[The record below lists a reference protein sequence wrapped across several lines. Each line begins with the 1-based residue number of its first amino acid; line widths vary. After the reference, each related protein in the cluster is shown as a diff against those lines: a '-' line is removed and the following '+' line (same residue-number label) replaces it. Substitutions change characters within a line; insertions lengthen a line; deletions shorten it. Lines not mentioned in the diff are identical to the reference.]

1 MLPSGIS
8 EASYTQW
15 EFFFARHYKRRLS
28 IYIAKPDY
36 PPDQPA
42 PTTEDRPDLQQALIR
57 HIVEERGA
65 RPQLFLQ
72 RRSVARRA
80 VLKEDWPRKP
90 PVKPILLPYP
100 SLGTLFKGRA
110 AFIERVRESLTRA
123 ADGGL
128 AVVATALYGLGGIGK
143 TRAAVEYAWAF
154 QEKYTALLFV
164 IADTPEALPRN
175 LAALTGERYLNL
187 PEQAEKEEGARLRAV
202 LDWLR
207 ANRGWL
213 LILDNIDTP
222 QPLAEAEQLIGQL
235 AGGHVVIT
243 SRLANF
249 PADVDPLEVD
259 VLDVGD
265 AADFL
270 LERTARQR
278 RPAADDKAM
287 ARELAVDLG
296 GLALALEHAG
306 AYIVRHRASFRRYR
320 ELWQGSRDKVISW
333 SDPAVT
339 HYPRAIAATWQ
350 TSVAQ
355 LADPARRLL
364 ERLAWLAPEPVPEF
378 LLDVPIPEDE
388 GEDLYEALADLAAY
402 SLATRDPEEPRFLVH
417 GLVQDVTRRS
427 LDAAASR
434 QRVTEALG
442 WVNAAFAGDPQDV
455 RTWPRL
461 DPLAPHA
468 QSVTQWADAAGIAEP
483 TARLMNQLGV
493 LLRAKSLH
501 AQAEPLYR
509 RALAIDEASFGPDHP
524 DVAIRLNNL
533 AALLQATNRLAEAEP
548 LMRRALAID
557 EASFG
562 PDHPNVAIRLNNL
575 AALLQATNR
584 LAEAEPLMRRALAID
599 EASFGPD
606 HPTVA
611 IRLNNLAQ
619 LLQATNR
626 LAEAEP
632 LMRRALAIDE
642 ASFGPDH
649 PNVAIRPQQPR
660 PIAASHQ
667 PAGRGRAADAPGA
680 GDRRDELRAGSS
692 QRREQ
697 TSTTSPQLLQA
708 TNRLAEAE
716 PLMRRALAIDEASFG
731 PGPSQRREPPQ
742 QPRPIAASH
751 QPAGRGR
758 AAVSPGVGDRR
769 GELRAGPSQR
779 RERPQQP
786 RRIAARHQPAGRG
799 RAADAPGAGDRRGKL
814 RAGPSQRRDP
824 ASTTSPNCCKPPT
837 GWPRPS
843 RSIAGRWRSTRRAS
857 GRTIPMSRPASTT
870 SPNC

>member
-1 MLPSGIS
+1 M
-8 EASYTQW
+8 
-15 EFFFARHYKRRLS
+15 
-28 IYIAKPDY
+28 
-36 PPDQPA
+36 
-42 PTTEDRPDLQQALIR
+42 
-57 HIVEERGA
+57 
-65 RPQLFLQ
+65 
-72 RRSVARRA
+72 
-80 VLKEDWPRKP
+80 
-90 PVKPILLPYP
+90 
-100 SLGTLFKGRA
+100 
-110 AFIERVRESLTRA
+110 
-123 ADGGL
+123 
-128 AVVATALYGLGGIGK
+128 
-143 TRAAVEYAWAF
+143 
-154 QEKYTALLFV
+154 
-164 IADTPEALPRN
+164 
-175 LAALTGERYLNL
+175 
-187 PEQAEKEEGARLRAV
+187 RAV

-442 WVNAAFAGDPQDV
+442 WVNAAFDGDPQDV

-468 QSVTQWADAAGIAEP
+468 QSVTQHADAAGIAEP
-483 TARLMNQLGV
+483 TARLMNQLG
-493 LLRAKSLH
+493 LLLHTKSLH

-533 AALLQATNRLAEAEP
+533 AELLRATNRLAEAEP
-548 LMRRALAID
+548 LYRRALAID

-562 PDHPNVAIRLNNL
+562 PDHP
-575 AALLQATNR
+575 
-584 LAEAEPLMRRALAID
+584 E
-599 EASFGPD
+599 
-606 HPTVA
+606 
-611 IRLNNLAQ
+611 
-619 LLQATNR
+619 
-626 LAEAEP
+626 
-632 LMRRALAIDE
+632 
-642 ASFGPDH
+642 
-649 PNVAIRPQQPR
+649 
-660 PIAASHQ
+660 
-667 PAGRGRAADAPGA
+667 
-680 GDRRDELRAGSS
+680 
-692 QRREQ
+692 RREP
-697 TSTTSPQLLQA
+697 TSTTSP
-708 TNRLAEAE
+708 
-716 PLMRRALAIDEASFG
+716 D
-731 PGPSQRREPPQ
+731 
-742 QPRPIAASH
+742 
-751 QPAGRGR
+751 
-758 AAVSPGVGDRR
+758 
-769 GELRAGPSQR
+769 
-779 RERPQQP
+779 
-786 RRIAARHQPAGRG
+786 
-799 RAADAPGAGDRRGKL
+799 
-814 RAGPSQRRDP
+814 
-824 ASTTSPNCCKPPT
+824 CCEPPT
-837 GWPRPS
+837 GWPR
-843 RSIAGRWRSTRRAS
+843 RNR
-857 GRTIPMSRPASTT
+857 
-870 SPNC
+870 

>member
-1 MLPSGIS
+1 MLPPGIS

-15 EFFFARHYKRRLS
+15 EFFFARAHKRRLS
-28 IYIAKPDY
+28 LYLAEPDY
-36 PPDQPA
+36 PPDEPVGNDVPGVQEA
-42 PTTEDRPDLQQALIR
+42 FIG
-57 HIVEERGA
+57 HIKAEGLHYV
-65 RPQLFLQ
+65 PFSNHDQL
-72 RRSVARRA
+72 RA
-80 VLKEDWPRKP
+80 EILKEPWPEKP
-90 PVKPILLPYP
+90 RPKPIFLPYP
-100 SLGTLFKGRA
+100 SRGTLFKGRA

-123 ADGGL
+123 ADGEL

-187 PEQAEKEEGARLRAV
+187 PEQAEKEEGARLHAV
-202 LDWLR
+202 LDWLG

-222 QPLAEAEQLIGQL
+222 QPLAETEQLIGRL

-265 AADFL
+265 AGDFL
-270 LERTARQR
+270 LARTARQR

-427 LDAAASR
+427 LDAAASQ

-442 WVNAAFAGDPQDV
+442 WVNTAFAGDPDDV
-455 RTWPRL
+455 RTWTRL

-468 QSVTQWADAAGIAEP
+468 MSVAQRADAAEIAEP
-483 TARLMNQLGV
+483 SARLMNDLG
-493 LLRAKSLH
+493 LLLAQKSLH
-501 AQAEPLYR
+501 AQAEPLFR
-509 RALAIDEASFGPDHP
+509 RALAIDEASLGFDHRA
-524 DVAIRLNNL
+524 VAIPLNNL
-533 AALLQATNRLAEAEP
+533 ASLLTETNRHAEAEP
-548 LMRRALAID
+548 LYRRALAMV
-557 EASFG
+557 EAS
-562 PDHPNVAIRLNNL
+562 L
-575 AALLQATNR
+575 
-584 LAEAEPLMRRALAID
+584 
-599 EASFGPD
+599 GPD

-611 IRLNNLAQ
+611 SCLNNLAE
-619 LLQATNR
+619 LL
-626 LAEAEP
+626 
-632 LMRRALAIDE
+632 
-642 ASFGPDH
+642 
-649 PNVAIRPQQPR
+649 
-660 PIAASHQ
+660 
-667 PAGRGRAADAPGA
+667 
-680 GDRRDELRAGSS
+680 
-692 QRREQ
+692 
-697 TSTTSPQLLQA
+697 
-708 TNRLAEAE
+708 
-716 PLMRRALAIDEASFG
+716 
-731 PGPSQRREPPQ
+731 
-742 QPRPIAASH
+742 
-751 QPAGRGR
+751 
-758 AAVSPGVGDRR
+758 
-769 GELRAGPSQR
+769 
-779 RERPQQP
+779 
-786 RRIAARHQPAGRG
+786 
-799 RAADAPGAGDRRGKL
+799 
-814 RAGPSQRRDP
+814 
-824 ASTTSPNCCKPPT
+824 
-837 GWPRPS
+837 
-843 RSIAGRWRSTRRAS
+843 
-857 GRTIPMSRPASTT
+857 
-870 SPNC
+870 